1 MTKNTGII
9 IGLIVTFAILAIVYF
24 TVKVN
29 IISKEKTLRIRTEKQ
44 EKVASIVFDD
54 MWKIIKKQAKVP
66 EHFKNDFKD
75 LIVADNTTTYGDKG
89 LQINGFMST
98 IQKTNPAFTPDMY
111 NKLMQTIESEMK
123 RFERE
128 QTALIALSEAHDEL
142 LVTPLGE
149 WFLDGIQPVEYKLI
163 TSGKTKEAYQTGEDN
178 DTDVFDDE
186 KTSPV
191 DSSKK

>member
-9 IGLIVTFAILAIVYF
+9 IGIVVLFLISGGIYLFL
-24 TVKVN
+24 KMN
-29 IISKEKTLRIRTEKQ
+29 IISKEKSLRIMTEKQ
-44 EKVASIVFDD
+44 EKVAGIVFDD

-66 EHFKNDFKD
+66 EHFKNDYKE
-75 LIVADNTTTYGDKG
+75 LILADNTTTYGDKG

-98 IQKTNPAFTPDMY
+98 IQKTNPTFTPDMY

-128 QTALIALSEAHDEL
+128 QKTLIALSEQHDLL
-142 LVTPLGE
+142 LVSPLGS
-149 WFLDGIQPVEYKLI
+149 WFLEGIQPVGITLI
-163 TSGKTKEAYQTGEDN
+163 TSGKTKEAYKTGEDN

-186 KTSPV
+186 KKTPV
-191 DSSKK
+191 DSIK